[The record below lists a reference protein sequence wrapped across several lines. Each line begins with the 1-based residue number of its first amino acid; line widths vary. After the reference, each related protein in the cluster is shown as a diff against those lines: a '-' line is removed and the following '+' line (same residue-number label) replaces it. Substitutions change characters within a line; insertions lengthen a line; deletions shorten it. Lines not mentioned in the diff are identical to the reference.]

1 MGHPVMNHCQS
12 VKLVLMFSTQALP
25 SDHDMM
31 IERFL
36 SGHCQTI
43 EIFTKY
49 QSVEACTSISA
60 LWSLP
65 NLIDINWNQ
74 DFKNISQ
81 LEHVPV

>member
-1 MGHPVMNHCQS
+1 
-12 VKLVLMFSTQALP
+12 
-25 SDHDMM
+25 MM
-31 IERFL
+31 IESFL

-74 DFKNISQ
+74 DLNISQ
-81 LEHVPV
+81 LEHVPVHRHSYLHSNFNPKFGHEKEVLGTQK

>member
-1 MGHPVMNHCQS
+1 MDYEHINNESLLEREVCAENHISCLCFQH
-12 VKLVLMFSTQALP
+12 KLYPLII
-25 SDHDMM
+25 M
-31 IERFL
+31 IIESFL

-65 NLIDINWNQ
+65 NLIDIN
-74 DFKNISQ
+74 
-81 LEHVPV
+81 